1 VTTPRK
7 KITGIAV
14 SIIAAPFVIAVVLAL
29 LIGLVLIPFDVWR
42 WILIVGGGVVVWS
55 SLSIA
60 IYHVF
65 FDEER

>member
-1 VTTPRK
+1 M
-7 KITGIAV
+7 